1 MRLLLVALLALALAV
16 PAVAVA
22 ERGSSS
28 SGTTTASATKQ
39 KHKQKRKQ
47 QRKRKG
53 SAQHVAGA
61 TADRPGGA
69 ASRSDD
75 GDDERELTG
84 RVTAIDSGSLTV
96 GALRCTLPAGAAL
109 PRLAVGDLVEITC
122 DRSGSAWVL
131 RTVHLEDQVG
141 DDDADDRGGHG
152 SDDDRSGSD
161 DDDHDDD
168 RSGSGGGSD
177 DD

>member
-1 MRLLLVALLALALAV
+1 MRLLLVALLAFALAV
-16 PAVAVA
+16 PSVAVA
-22 ERGSSS
+22 DRGSSS
-28 SGTTTASATKQ
+28 SGTTTASATKH

-53 SAQHVAGA
+53 STQHVAGA
-61 TADRPGGA
+61 TTDRQGGA

-84 RVTAIDSGSLTV
+84 RVTAIGSGSLTV
-96 GALRCTLPAGAAL
+96 GALTCTLAPGATL

-122 DRSGSAWVL
+122 DLAGGAWVL

-152 SDDDRSGSD
+152 SDDDRSSS